1 MFISLEGIDG
11 SGKTTQAKLLAKALG
26 EGVVLV
32 REPGGTEAGE
42 RIRSLLKDPNLELD
56 PLAELLLF
64 CAARAELVAQVV
76 GPARESGRDVVCDRF
91 SDSSVAYQGVARGLG
106 AERVEE
112 ICDLATGGVW
122 PDLTIL
128 LRIEPDRAAKR
139 IGRRKADRFEEE
151 GIELQRLVAEGYDEV
166 ARRHPERVRVV
177 DAEGDRDSVHAA
189 VLACAQG
196 GEGLME
202 AAASSPAIP
211 EALARGDPPSAAGA
225 RGPGRGARLARPCL
239 HLSRPARGRQGA
251 PPPGR
256 SRRSCSPRAPPIP
269 RTPAAAPCSIPR
281 PIRTS
286 PGCARRA
293 PSTWSRTSGSR

>member
-32 REPGGTEAGE
+32 REPGGTDAGE
-42 RIRSLLKDPNLELD
+42 RIRGLLKDPNLELD

-76 GPARESGRDVVCDRF
+76 APARESGRDVICDRF

-106 AERVEE
+106 ADRVEE

-122 PDLTIL
+122 PDVTIL
-128 LRIEPDRAAKR
+128 LRIKPDRAAKR

-166 ARRHPERVRVV
+166 ARRHPDRVLVV
-177 DAEGDRDSVHAA
+177 NADGDRDTVHAA
-189 VLACAQG
+189 VLG
-196 GEGLME
+196 
-202 AAASSPAIP
+202 
-211 EALARGDPPSAAGA
+211 AL
-225 RGPGRGARLARPCL
+225 
-239 HLSRPARGRQGA
+239 
-251 PPPGR
+251 
-256 SRRSCSPRAPPIP
+256 RAV
-269 RTPAAAPCSIPR
+269 RV
-281 PIRTS
+281 
-286 PGCARRA
+286 
-293 PSTWSRTSGSR
+293 